1 MLNGHRSRLTREGW
15 YYVAFTL
22 FILGGAALREV
33 NLLVVMGGLMVAPL
47 VFGWR
52 YSSLCLRGISV
63 HRRLPQRVFAGTPA
77 QVTLDVTNGRRRTT
91 TWVLRIDEV
100 LTLRQRG
107 VRRCRRQKGRAT
119 CMVDMVN
126 PRSTTSTTYRVQFNQ
141 RGKYQFGAARVS
153 TQFPLGI
160 IRSMKAVRVTDSLL
174 VLPMIGRLLPTWNTL
189 LESDKIGFQHSTNRH
204 GHVDGDYY
212 GLRDWQSGDN
222 RRWIHWRTTARVG
235 RLSVKQF
242 ERQNKPELALIVD
255 PWVGPNSDPAVLE
268 LAISFA
274 ATIVVYL
281 SREGVNQLA
290 FGVAD
295 QKAMFESHS
304 NHRTFTDKL
313 LERLASTEQES
324 GDEALRRVLEETQ
337 RSVRLGTK
345 LVVISTRPNVLHTH
359 GRDREEMG
367 NWGSVA
373 TLVRAAWIDCSSDQW
388 KTYFRWEGHAKPS
401 N

>member
-1 MLNGHRSRLTREGW
+1 
-15 YYVAFTL
+15 
-22 FILGGAALREV
+22 
-33 NLLVVMGGLMVAPL
+33 
-47 VFGWR
+47 
-52 YSSLCLRGISV
+52 
-63 HRRLPQRVFAGTPA
+63 
-77 QVTLDVTNGRRRTT
+77 
-91 TWVLRIDEV
+91 
-100 LTLRQRG
+100 
-107 VRRCRRQKGRAT
+107 
-119 CMVDMVN
+119 
-126 PRSTTSTTYRVQFNQ
+126 
-141 RGKYQFGAARVS
+141 
-153 TQFPLGI
+153 
-160 IRSMKAVRVTDSLL
+160 MKAVRVTDSLL

-268 LAISFA
+268 RAISFA
-274 ATIVVYL
+274 ATIVVNL
-281 SREGVNQLA
+281 AREGVNQLA

-345 LVVISTRPNVLHTH
+345 LVVISTRPNVLHTS
-359 GRDREEMG
+359 GLDREEMG